1 MLTLYLHIP
10 FCKAR
15 CSYCDFYLVT
25 GMEHIDQFFSALSL
39 ETASR
44 SADLKGRTIGAI
56 HVGGGTPSMVPVH
69 YLAGWLEEI
78 AALCSFA
85 PDIEI
90 ALEANPE
97 DLDGKKM
104 DELQAAGITRLSIGA
119 QSFMPEKLYALGRRH
134 TALQSSRVTAGALRR
149 FKSVSVDLICGV
161 PGEHLSMWETDL
173 CKALTLRPHHLSVYM
188 LSVEPKTILH
198 HKIAKGRLTVPD
210 DALQASL
217 YEHAQSELQ
226 RHGYNHYEVSNFSL
240 PGHHSRYN
248 LATWKRE
255 PYLGFGPS
263 AHSFLV
269 SEEREVRTAN
279 VSSLVGYLSAPA
291 AAVGFREELSAE
303 ERFTEHVFLSL
314 RINSGLDVDFL
325 RKENKLGHRLL
336 HSITRFE
343 ERGWIEEH
351 EGRLYLTEKGFLFAD
366 LIAEEFIS
374 E

>member
-25 GMEHIDQFFSALSL
+25 GMEQIDLFFSALSL

-56 HVGGGTPSMVPVH
+56 HFGGGTPSMVPVH
-69 YLAGWLEEI
+69 YLSGWLEQI

-97 DLDGKKM
+97 DLDEKKM

-119 QSFMPEKLYALGRRH
+119 QSFMPEKLYALGRAH
-134 TALQSSRVTAGALRR
+134 TALQSNLVTASALQR

-161 PGEHLSMWETDL
+161 PGENLSMWEADL
-173 CKALTLRPHHLSVYM
+173 YKALTLRPHHLSVYM

-198 HKIAKGRLTVPD
+198 HKIAKGMLSVPD
-210 DALQASL
+210 DALQASF
-217 YEHAQSELQ
+217 YEHAQGVLLRQ
-226 RHGYNHYEVSNFSL
+226 GYNHYEVSNFSL
-240 PGHHSRYN
+240 PGHHSIYN

-263 AHSFLV
+263 AHSFFL
-269 SEEREVRTAN
+269 SEEREERTAN
-279 VSSLVGYLSAPA
+279 VSSLVRYLSAPT
-291 AAVGFREELSAE
+291 AAVAFREELSAE
-303 ERFTEHVFLSL
+303 ERFTEHVFLAL

-325 RKENKLGHRLL
+325 RKENKLGQGLL
-336 HSITRFE
+336 QSITRFE
-343 ERGWIEEH
+343 ERGWIEQQD
-351 EGRLYLTEKGFLFAD
+351 GRLYLTEKGFLFAD

-374 E
+374 G